1 MINIHQQ
8 NDPHCQGRHHYDPD
22 CGDLLH
28 ELQHNEYKDIEKH
41 VNHLFEL
48 AKSKNS
54 STKEILAYHLT
65 GNCDYFNKRYNSAMK
80 NLEYAIKLARKKK
93 NKLAIAVIGFDL
105 IRVCTAKHKYNV
117 VFETLNE
124 IIMIYKG
131 MDLIDEKIHCLIQ
144 LSTYYQAY
152 RSINLAKI
160 LHDTLE
166 ECDHHKNN
174 CVHHFYIKLSL
185 AHLTKKS
192 RNYKKTLEMTKCL
205 LSSLEKNSHAN
216 ICESNIDYLQTE
228 CYLLMAECYFE
239 LKQREKSIAN
249 LDSLRKIT
257 QKIQNS
263 ALTTQYK
270 LIRMEHEILFENC
283 QLDTKKFIEIMN
295 FLYNHGQ
302 IEFCLEQHLRLLNK
316 LNHDNVLNDNEDMIN
331 VYQGFLH
338 KLTRHM
344 PHNLI
349 PGFNQSYEFKPG
361 QSLKSSSEY
370 QMKKFIEMGH
380 ELLCEHN
387 LHDLAQKILHFIST
401 LSNMERGFVTL
412 FDTMFSETVTA
423 TNHFNND
430 ELNDEKHPDYSCQ
443 LFSEAVLEHGRPFIQ
458 STHISNDLFHLSENQ
473 QTLLQSINK
482 PSIIVLPLVVSGE
495 NMGIIYLDSK
505 SKNVIKKEEDITLL
519 ESLVSLVAN
528 IIHNASHLERKTNSK
543 KRSCNHLYDI
553 EAEIA
558 NYSYDSFIGISESKK
573 NLINMI
579 KHTLNNTATV
589 TLSGNSGV
597 GKEMVAKMIHYNSPR
612 KHKPFITVNCAAI
625 PEALLETELF
635 GHTKGAFTDAKDNKS
650 GLFVT
655 ANGGTIFLDKIGEMP
670 LSMQVKILRALQER
684 EITAVGATSSQK
696 IDVRIICATNRNLEK
711 MVKEANFREDL
722 YYRISVIKI
731 HVDSLSNRKEDI
743 PLLVDFALK
752 QYADENNVPQK
763 TVSNQAMSFLINY
776 PWPGN
781 VRELFNVMYNLSIFV
796 DKPCIEL
803 SHLEERKELFRMPI
817 DTHEQLATNPQF
829 GVLTKKI
836 DSQQI
841 SLSEAKQEFEKLQ
854 IERAL
859 KLFNGQI
866 TSASYHLQM
875 PRPQVSRLMKKYK
888 LTKQEFKEEDSD
900 KST

>member
-1 MINIHQQ
+1 
-8 NDPHCQGRHHYDPD
+8 
-22 CGDLLH
+22 
-28 ELQHNEYKDIEKH
+28 
-41 VNHLFEL
+41 
-48 AKSKNS
+48 
-54 STKEILAYHLT
+54 
-65 GNCDYFNKRYNSAMK
+65 
-80 NLEYAIKLARKKK
+80 
-93 NKLAIAVIGFDL
+93 
-105 IRVCTAKHKYNV
+105 
-117 VFETLNE
+117 
-124 IIMIYKG
+124 
-131 MDLIDEKIHCLIQ
+131 
-144 LSTYYQAY
+144 
-152 RSINLAKI
+152 
-160 LHDTLE
+160 
-166 ECDHHKNN
+166 
-174 CVHHFYIKLSL
+174 
-185 AHLTKKS
+185 
-192 RNYKKTLEMTKCL
+192 
-205 LSSLEKNSHAN
+205 
-216 ICESNIDYLQTE
+216 
-228 CYLLMAECYFE
+228 
-239 LKQREKSIAN
+239 
-249 LDSLRKIT
+249 
-257 QKIQNS
+257 
-263 ALTTQYK
+263 
-270 LIRMEHEILFENC
+270 
-283 QLDTKKFIEIMN
+283 
-295 FLYNHGQ
+295 
-302 IEFCLEQHLRLLNK
+302 
-316 LNHDNVLNDNEDMIN
+316 
-331 VYQGFLH
+331 
-338 KLTRHM
+338 
-344 PHNLI
+344 
-349 PGFNQSYEFKPG
+349 
-361 QSLKSSSEY
+361 
-370 QMKKFIEMGH
+370 
-380 ELLCEHN
+380 
-387 LHDLAQKILHFIST
+387 
-401 LSNMERGFVTL
+401 
-412 FDTMFSETVTA
+412 
-423 TNHFNND
+423 
-430 ELNDEKHPDYSCQ
+430 
-443 LFSEAVLEHGRPFIQ
+443 
-458 STHISNDLFHLSENQ
+458 
-473 QTLLQSINK
+473 
-482 PSIIVLPLVVSGE
+482 
-495 NMGIIYLDSK
+495 
-505 SKNVIKKEEDITLL
+505 
-519 ESLVSLVAN
+519 
-528 IIHNASHLERKTNSK
+528 
-543 KRSCNHLYDI
+543 
-553 EAEIA
+553 
-558 NYSYDSFIGISESKK
+558 
-573 NLINMI
+573 
-579 KHTLNNTATV
+579 
-589 TLSGNSGV
+589 
-597 GKEMVAKMIHYNSPR
+597 MIHYNSPR